1 MTTDDYHAAKCQFIQ
16 AVLKHLRA
24 FDVCP
29 YCGAYRLFQ
38 VGYFLILYL
47 QITFQVLVLREG
59 SIPTNKVLGV
69 GSIPTNNHFL
79 PLITSAPHTTFL
91 FSNSNFTLHELMT
104 LGAVEWL
111 VNRRRKKKSSIQ
123 KTSTSK
129 WVFLKTWIRYDS
141 TSKRPRKANFGATK
155 FECSTKYA
163 GSDTEISGAKKE
175 ETIFR
180 LMPGFCWLHHKW
192 INISNLFV
200 DYNYYNPEMEYS
212 MSFWI
217 TRGLHIRSFSSAWVF
232 QTIRKDFQSNF
243 MLPACARENGRRF
256 PSM

>member
-1 MTTDDYHAAKCQFIQ
+1 MCSQKFISMCYKTCLCQNRSISR
-16 AVLKHLRA
+16 KN
-24 FDVCP
+24 
-29 YCGAYRLFQ
+29 LFS
-38 VGYFLILYL
+38 F
-47 QITFQVLVLREG
+47 
-59 SIPTNKVLGV
+59 SIPYHIVCRKFGPNRPKIL
-69 GSIPTNNHFL
+69 FCM
-79 PLITSAPHTTFL
+79 TFCSWPIL
-91 FSNSNFTLHELMT
+91 KSNFQ
-104 LGAVEWL
+104 
-111 VNRRRKKKSSIQ
+111 KS
-123 KTSTSK
+123 STSK
-129 WVFLKTWIRYDS
+129 LVFLKTWISDDS
-141 TSKRPRKANFGATK
+141 TSKRPTKANFRAIGYK
-155 FECSTKYA
+155 FLSKYA
-163 GSDTEISGAKKE
+163 RSDTEISGAKKE